1 MQNPVRRSIPRK
13 MAALFGL
20 SVLIAQSGCSHTA
33 VVPTVLVQ
41 VAPRMDLRSYG
52 TIGIVEF
59 STNSDLSLNSYATLQ
74 FQEAVQQANPGLPI
88 LELGNRATVLAA
100 VGATQFNAE
109 AITRIGKMY
118 GVRAVFLGEIAY
130 SQPKTDVRLT
140 AVNKLEGGVRT
151 EIRGDMSTKL
161 METQSGASVWS
172 SSAWAKRQ
180 ISNFRVSTQ
189 HGVSASVKDADPRKE
204 MVPAL
209 IGHLTD
215 DFRPTFVRQAAQ

>member
-1 MQNPVRRSIPRK
+1 

-20 SVLIAQSGCSHTA
+20 SVLIAQWGCSHT
-33 VVPTVLVQ
+33 VVAPTVLVQ
-41 VAPRMDLRSYG
+41 MAPRIDLKSYG

-59 STNSDLSLNSYATLQ
+59 STNADSSLNNFATQQ
-74 FQEAVQQANPGLPI
+74 FQESVQEANPGLPI

-109 AITRIGKMY
+109 SMTRIGKKY

-130 SQPKTDVRLT
+130 SQPKTDIRLT

-161 METQSGASVWS
+161 METESGASVWS

-180 ISNFRVSTQ
+180 ISNFSVSTQ
-189 HGVSASVKDADPRKE
+189 YGVHASVKDSDPRKE

-215 DFRPTFVRQAAQ
+215 DFRPTFVRQAVQ